1 MDNNLSY
8 ERDETIARAGRLLG
22 NLGLAFAIFAL
33 LPSLLHVFASILAV
47 VFTYIIFFLINLVL
61 ILITLGLILL
71 AGNFPPIKYSDIF
84 GGTEISLFGELSGAF
99 FAVVSIMGII
109 ACALAVFAII
119 IGKRM
124 KGVEGA
130 KAAAGRGI
138 AAISVTAVAL
148 VLTVISVVMGGGL

>member
-47 VFTYIIFFLINLVL
+47 VFTYIIFFIINLVL

-84 GGTEISLFGELSGAF
+84 GGTEISLFGELSGTF